1 MDGCL
6 RVLEIGHAESHR
18 FTGDDFMR
26 RVGQF
31 DQHFVWARFQA
42 DYDHRLTARVDKV
55 PGRVV
60 DGNVDMADA
69 WRDIE
74 GGFAEH
80 RDHAQIFSPVLNED
94 SARSQRFSKGWIE
107 QLAWL
112 VLRFRWRPKVVA
124 ANIFGAR
131 GHAHANFPF
140 WFPCFAISSLSAQ
153 QSADQESGRPSPLTI
168 TE

>member
-1 MDGCL
+1 MASSGSRPLVDCCL

-18 FTGDDFMR
+18 FASDDFVR

-31 DQHFVWARFQA
+31 DQHFVWAWFQA

-55 PGRVV
+55 PGRVD

-74 GGFAEH
+74 CGFAEH
-80 RDHAQIFSPVLNED
+80 RDHAQIFSPVGLGPKPAVQEGVD
-94 SARSQRFSKGWIE
+94 Q

-112 VLRFRWRPKVVA
+112 VLRFRWRSKVRGRECLWRSGSCSCEFFH
-124 ANIFGAR
+124 FGFRA
-131 GHAHANFPF
+131 
-140 WFPCFAISSLSAQ
+140 SLFQA
-153 QSADQESGRPSPLTI
+153 
-168 TE
+168 

>member
-1 MDGCL
+1 VDGCL
-6 RVLEIGHAESHR
+6 RILEIGHAESHR
-18 FTGDDFMR
+18 FAGDDFVH
-26 RVGQF
+26 RVGQL

-55 PGRVV
+55 PGRVL

-74 GGFAEH
+74 DGFAEH

-94 SARSQRFSKGWIE
+94 SAQTSGPGRVDQ

-112 VLRFRWRPKVVA
+112 VLRFRWRSKVRGREYLWRSGSCSCEFFH
-124 ANIFGAR
+124 FGFRA
-131 GHAHANFPF
+131 
-140 WFPCFAISSLSAQ
+140 SLFQA
-153 QSADQESGRPSPLTI
+153 
-168 TE
+168 

>member
-1 MDGCL
+1 MHGFLWKPPLVDGCL

-18 FTGDDFMR
+18 FAGDDFMR

-60 DGNVDMADA
+60 DGNMDMADV

-74 GGFAEH
+74 GELCRTPGP
-80 RDHAQIFSPVLNED
+80 RVKFSV
-94 SARSQRFSKGWIE
+94 RY
-107 QLAWL
+107 
-112 VLRFRWRPKVVA
+112 
-124 ANIFGAR
+124 
-131 GHAHANFPF
+131 
-140 WFPCFAISSLSAQ
+140 
-153 QSADQESGRPSPLTI
+153 
-168 TE
+168 